1 VKYIATVGNQVYVID
16 VNREGEVNVNG
27 VPHTADMQAIG
38 TARLYSLIVD
48 GKSYDIFIDEQDEK
62 YLLVTQEGIFEVKVE
77 DERTRRLA
85 GLQRAPMMPVGEI
98 LIKAPMPGVVVD
110 VSVSAGQAVDVGD
123 RVAVLESMKMQN
135 ELKTPRAGAV
145 RTVRVKP
152 GDRVDQNQILLTIA

>member
-1 VKYIATVGNQVYVID
+1 MKYIATVGNEEFVID
-16 VNREGEVNVNG
+16 VNREGEVDVNG

-85 GLQRAPMMPVGEI
+85 GLQRVPITPVGEI

-110 VSVSAGQAVDVGD
+110 VSVSIGQAVEAGD
-123 RVAVLESMKMQN
+123 RVVVLESMKMQN
-135 ELKTPRAGAV
+135 EFKTPRAGVV

-152 GDRVDQNQILLTIA
+152 GDRVNQNQILITIA

>member
-1 VKYIATVGNQVYVID
+1 MKYIATVGNEEFVID
-16 VNREGEVNVNG
+16 VNREGEVDVNG

-85 GLQRAPMMPVGEI
+85 GLQRAPITPVGEI

-110 VSVSAGQAVDVGD
+110 VSASVGQTVEAGD
-123 RVAVLESMKMQN
+123 RVVVLESMKMQN
-135 ELKTPRAGAV
+135 EFKTPRAGVV

-152 GDRVDQNQILLTIA
+152 GDRVDQNQILITIA